1 MSIEK
6 KFGVQM
12 LNGEQLF
19 RLMAVSC
26 DLVCYVSSTATEK
39 WEQTPSENRWDQQIV
54 GAEVRKFREQIE
66 AEVKLGGPQPG
77 RSEDQNP
84 NLSEKGGEW
93 GGGGSMK
100 RQHMKQKRRDKRD
113 GNKTE

>member
-1 MSIEK
+1 
-6 KFGVQM
+6 M

-93 GGGGSMK
+93 GGGGVNEKATHETKEK
-100 RQHMKQKRRDKRD
+100 R
-113 GNKTE
+113 